1 MSVLII
7 HEGTKSTPRIQYD
20 PEVNTLQITGRS
32 ITESPEIVY
41 VPLESWIRAHFEKY
55 KQLNIVIFLDY
66 INSGS
71 SKSLRDILR
80 LISSYMPPEFKVKV
94 KWKYEEDDES
104 MHELGEH
111 YRDSA
116 GVKMEME
123 MVI

>member
-1 MSVLII
+1 MSVVII
-7 HEGTKSTPRIQYD
+7 HEGTKSAPRILYD
-20 PEVNTLQITGRS
+20 PEVNTLFITGRS
-32 ITESPEIVY
+32 ITESPESVY
-41 VPLESWIRAHFEKY
+41 LPLEEWIRAHFKKF
-55 KQLNIVIFLDY
+55 KQLSIVIFLDY

-71 SKSLRDILR
+71 SKSLRDVLR
-80 LISSYMPPEFKVKV
+80 LIGSFMPPEYMVKV

-116 GVKMEME
+116 GVRMEME

>member
-1 MSVLII
+1 MSIVIL
-7 HEGTKSTPRIQYD
+7 HEGTKNTPRIQYD
-20 PEVNTLQITGRS
+20 PDTNTLSITGRS
-32 ITESPEIVY
+32 ITESPEAVY
-41 VPLESWIRAHFEKY
+41 GPLDVWIRTHFRSY

-80 LISSYMPPEFKVKV
+80 LISTYMPPEYKVKV

-116 GVKMEME
+116 GVRMEIDI
-123 MVI
+123 VI